1 MGFRK
6 IFSVMAVICMLV
18 LLACGPK
25 INVLDSQLDTPE
37 NHVKNGDMLLKTGKI
52 DAAFHEFTRAKEL
65 DPMYPQAYIGLS
77 LVHGINGDYETS
89 FEYMKK
95 AIDMIRATE
104 SQ

>member
-6 IFSVMAVICMLV
+6 MFSVMAVICMLI

-25 INVLDSQLDTPE
+25 INVLDAQLDTPV

-52 DAAFHEFTRAKEL
+52 DAAFREFTRAQEL
-65 DPMYPQAYIGLS
+65 DPMYPQAYIGLG
-77 LVHGINGDYETS
+77 LVHGIKGDYETS

-95 AIDMIRATE
+95 AIDMIRATD